1 MTSRFG
7 RVSLGWIALAVCGQ
21 SITEAQRAAPVELY
35 RLTLPC
41 KPAPPPSGESSSAW
55 AVAGDWAVGFCERPD
70 ERGFRWSRAT
80 GPTLLLPAPG
90 AVTSWASA
98 VNRTGTTAGVSYP
111 GEVLTLWSAGSGTG
125 TPLSLPYGGAADLR
139 PTALNDAGVLVGH
152 VETFDGFRSWVW
164 DPVNG
169 SRALPSLGFPPS
181 GLATDIN
188 ALGRISGYIE
198 PSFPVTSPIPFVFDL
213 ASGTSTF
220 LATASGGQAFG
231 LDDAG
236 NVVGKAF
243 SLPPGGPSPPCL
255 WRTST
260 DRLDLTEGS
269 PFAGASGMALDVN
282 EDGLV
287 VGELVPN
294 TLPGQRRAFV
304 WSEALGLRD
313 LNDLVENRG
322 SVLLLTALDVSDRGW
337 IVGIARD
344 TASGTQTMAFLLRPR

>member
-1 MTSRFG
+1 MASRFG
-7 RVSLGWIALAVCGQ
+7 RLSLGWAALALCGA
-21 SITEAQRAAPVELY
+21 SRVEAQRAAPAELY

-55 AVAGDWAVGFCERPD
+55 AVAGEWVVGSCERPD
-70 ERGFRWSRAT
+70 ERGFRWSRAV
-80 GPTLLLPAPG
+80 GPNLLLPAPG
-90 AVTSWASA
+90 AVASWATA
-98 VNRTGTTAGVSYP
+98 VNRMGTAAGVSYP
-111 GEVLTLWSAGSGTG
+111 GEVLTLWSAAGGAG
-125 TPLSLPYGGAADLR
+125 LPLALPYVNAADLR
-139 PTALNDAGVLVGH
+139 PTAINDAGVLVGH
-152 VETFDGFRSWVW
+152 VETLDGFRSWVW

-169 SRALPSLGFPPS
+169 SRALPSLGFPPF

-188 ALGRISGYIE
+188 ALGQISGYIE
-198 PSFPVTSPIPFVFDL
+198 PSFPVTSPIPFLFDL

-220 LATASGGQAFG
+220 LASASGGQAFG

-236 NVVGKAF
+236 NVVGQVI
-243 SLPPGGPSPPCL
+243 SLPNGPSPPCL
-255 WRTST
+255 WRSST

-269 PFAGASGMALDVN
+269 AHAGASGVALDVN
-282 EDGLV
+282 RDGLV

-294 TLPGQRRAFV
+294 TLPSQRRAFV

-322 SVLLLTALDVSDRGW
+322 SILLLTALDVSDRGW